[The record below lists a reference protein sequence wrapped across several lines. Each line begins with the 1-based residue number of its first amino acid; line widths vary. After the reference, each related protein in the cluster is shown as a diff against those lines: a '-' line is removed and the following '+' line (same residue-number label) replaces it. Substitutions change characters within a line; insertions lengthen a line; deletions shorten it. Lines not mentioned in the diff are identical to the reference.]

1 MAWTWDEFSLML
13 GRALDDE
20 DSANPAH
27 SDELRLDGLNAAL
40 RGLAAHRPR
49 QAVQSYSN
57 VSQFAWPA
65 DCYRIAA
72 IVAVDEEGVKA
83 TLSAATVGNPG
94 DVLGEEGAYWAWNG
108 VIELDATYVSVTL
121 YYHAYYP
128 TLALG
133 AADIA
138 VPIWAREALVYRA
151 AAHCLTP
158 NLSSRARLGAF
169 NDKQDAPP
177 MQNSLVQAA
186 DWFLSQFERIMTE
199 HRQAGGL

>member
-27 SDELRLDGLNAAL
+27 SDQLRLDGLNAAL

-49 QAVQSYSN
+49 QAVQPYSN
-57 VSQFAWPA
+57 VSQFNWPA

-72 IVAVDEEGVKA
+72 IVATDERGWESN
-83 TLSAATVGNPG
+83 LSAATVGNPG
-94 DVLGEEGAYWAWNG
+94 DVIGQEGTFWTWNG
-108 VIELDATYVSVTL
+108 VIYLGATYASVQL

-133 AADIA
+133 AADIP
-138 VPIWAREALVYRA
+138 VPIWAREAVVYRA

-158 NLSSRARLGAF
+158 NLSSRARLGAH
-169 NDKQDAPP
+169 NDRADAPP
-177 MQNSLVQAA
+177 LQNSLIQAA
-186 DWFLSQFERIMTE
+186 DWYLSQFERIMAE

>member
-49 QAVQSYSN
+49 QAIQPYSN
-57 VSQFAWPA
+57 VNQLAWPA

-72 IVAVDEEGVKA
+72 IVVTDESGYKSL
-83 TLSAATVGNPG
+83 LSAATIGNPG
-94 DVLGEEGAYWAWNG
+94 EVVGAEQTYWVWNG
-108 VIELDATYVSVTL
+108 VITLDTTYPTVQL

-133 AADIA
+133 AADIP
-138 VPIWAREALVYRA
+138 VPIWAREAVVYRA

-158 NLSSRARLGAF
+158 NLSSRARLGAHH
-169 NDKQDAPP
+169 DRQDASPV
-177 MQNSLVQAA
+177 QNSLIQAA
-186 DWFLSQFERIMTE
+186 DWYLSQFERIMAE

>member
-40 RGLAAHRPR
+40 RGLAAHRPL
-49 QAVQSYSN
+49 QAVQPYSN
-57 VSQFAWPA
+57 ASQFAWPA

-72 IVAVDEEGVKA
+72 IVATDEEGVTA
-83 TLSAATVGNPG
+83 TLSAVTIGNPG
-94 DVLGEEGAYWAWNG
+94 ETVGYGWTYWAWNG
-108 VIELDATYVSVTL
+108 VIYLDATYVSVTL

-133 AADIA
+133 AADIP
-138 VPIWAREALVYRA
+138 VPIWAREAVVYRA

-169 NDKQDAPP
+169 NDKQDAQP
-177 MQNSLVQAA
+177 MQNSLIQAA
-186 DWFLSQFERIMTE
+186 DWFIAQFERIMAE